1 MDNVVFD
8 QVKTGDV
15 HEKLIKT
22 IRTAI
27 TEKEFLSKTE
37 KEKMASILA
46 DILCLGKESVYR
58 RIRGDV
64 RFSFEEVA
72 LIARSLDFSIDNI
85 LGVKDNEK
93 AIFEINMIDSFQING
108 NYNRRIEEYTKAVKK
123 MSKYPDSELKSAFNS
138 LPYLFYLQYEG
149 LSKFK
154 LFKWAYQIQKM
165 LSMPFRDF
173 VMEKEAVNTQK
184 KYISEIRKIKRSSI
198 IISQDVFTS
207 MIKEINYFHR
217 LNLLNNDDIQMLKG
231 ELLELLTEIEI
242 LSISGYYNNQ
252 DSEVYLYLSNVDI
265 DGSYAL
271 LKNNGRTQAFL
282 GLYGINMISSEDNNI
297 NEIHNQWID
306 SLKRYS
312 TLITF
317 GGEIQRHIFFEQ
329 QRDLINTLHI

>member
-1 MDNVVFD
+1 
-8 QVKTGDV
+8 
-15 HEKLIKT
+15 
-22 IRTAI
+22 
-27 TEKEFLSKTE
+27 
-37 KEKMASILA
+37 
-46 DILCLGKESVYR
+46 
-58 RIRGDV
+58 
-64 RFSFEEVA
+64 
-72 LIARSLDFSIDNI
+72 
-85 LGVKDNEK
+85 
-93 AIFEINMIDSFQING
+93 
-108 NYNRRIEEYTKAVKK
+108 
-123 MSKYPDSELKSAFNS
+123 
-138 LPYLFYLQYEG
+138 
-149 LSKFK
+149 
-154 LFKWAYQIQKM
+154 
-165 LSMPFRDF
+165 
-173 VMEKEAVNTQK
+173 MEKEAVNTQK

-231 ELLELLTEIEI
+231 ELLELLAEIEI